1 MTLEIN
7 GRLDPILNFL
17 KFAEFRLLFL
27 SNGRI
32 CAALRH
38 WGINPV
44 ARERFTISVITG
56 VNTDSRTRLQYSAGT
71 GSRSQL
77 FTWKVIRSDIFF
89 DDTGRKFVNSCGLSS
104 QQISKVAGGVSEITC
119 ARMESNLRRNSW
131 NFKQVL
137 DRRKLMENEQH
148 LYGSREITRRSN
160 TFLKRVTIA
169 TLTLFRNN
177 EDRS

>member
-56 VNTDSRTRLQYSAGT
+56 VNTDSQTRLQYSAGT

-77 FTWKVIRSDIFF
+77 FTGKVIRSDIFF
-89 DDTGRKFVNSCGLSS
+89 DDTGREFVNSCGLSS
-104 QQISKVAGGVSEITC
+104 HQISKVAGGVSEITC

-160 TFLKRVTIA
+160 TFLNRVSIA

>member
-7 GRLDPILNFL
+7 GRLDPSLNFL
-17 KFAEFRLLFL
+17 KFAESRLLFL

-32 CAALRH
+32 CAALRL
-38 WGINPV
+38 WGIKPV

-56 VNTDSRTRLQYSAGT
+56 VNTDSQTRLQYSAGT

-89 DDTGRKFVNSCGLSS
+89 DDTGRKFVNSCELSS
-104 QQISKVAGGVSEITC
+104 QQISKVADGVSEITR
-119 ARMESNLRRNSW
+119 APMESIYLRRNSW

-160 TFLKRVTIA
+160 AFLKRVSVAI
-169 TLTLFRNN
+169 LTGNN